1 MQQLALGAGDV
12 GRGLAALRAHPRLW
26 KWLVAPALITLVLL
40 VAAVVAITRLVHPVT
55 AWISAHLPS
64 FLATL
69 AGSLFTV
76 IVVAL
81 LAIGGFLV
89 FTPLAGAIA
98 GPFCERLSEHLES
111 ELTGRPPPPF
121 SLRELVHGTALG
133 IAHSLR
139 RIGVA
144 LLGVAV
150 VFAVGFVPVIG
161 TIAAIVVGAW
171 LSAQAAAYDC
181 YDAVFGR
188 HLMRY
193 REKLAYLAAHRGRT
207 MGLGLVV
214 AGMLLVPGLNLIA
227 LGIGAAGATIAA
239 QAISAQASADHATPR
254 ARPRSGRY
262 S

>member
-1 MQQLALGAGDV
+1 VHQFAIGAGDV

-26 KWLVAPALITLVLL
+26 KWLIAPALITLVLL
-40 VAAVVAITRLVHPVT
+40 VAAVVAILRLVHPVT
-55 AWISAHLPS
+55 SWVSAHLPGA
-64 FLATL
+64 LASL

-76 IVVAL
+76 IVIGL
-81 LAIGGFLV
+81 LAIGGLLV
-89 FTPLAGAIA
+89 FTPVAGAIA

-121 SLRELVHGTALG
+121 SLREFVHGTALG

-144 LLGVAV
+144 LFGVAI

-161 TIAAIVVGAW
+161 AVAAVVVAAW
-171 LSAQAAAYDC
+171 FAAKAAAYDC

-193 REKLAYLAAHRGRT
+193 GEKLAYLARHRGRT
-207 MGLGLVV
+207 LGLGLVV

-239 QAISAQASADHATPR
+239 QSIAAQAAAPAPASAR
-254 ARPRSGRY
+254 RY

>member
-1 MQQLALGAGDV
+1 M
-12 GRGLAALRAHPRLW
+12 AALRARPRLW
-26 KWLVAPALITLVLL
+26 KWLVAPALITLALL

-55 AWISAHLPS
+55 SWAAAHLPGV
-64 FLATL
+64 LASL
-69 AGSLFTV
+69 AGSLLTV

-81 LAIGGFLV
+81 LMIGGFLV

-133 IAHSLR
+133 IAHGLR

-144 LLGVAV
+144 LFGVAL
-150 VFAVGFVPVIG
+150 VFAIGAVPGIG
-161 TIAAIVVGAW
+161 AIAAILVGAW
-171 LSAQAAAYDC
+171 LSARAAAYDC

-193 REKLAYLAAHRGRT
+193 REKLAYLAQHRGRT
-207 MGLGLVV
+207 TGLGLVV

-239 QAISAQASADHATPR
+239 QSIAAQSTAAQEA
-254 ARPRSGRY
+254 ARGTTGAGRY